1 MNKVIVKRGP
11 AGHWYSSKVGQSFN
25 VIGYDDSYEAYLV
38 EVPGYAGRFIYKQ
51 DCEHLHDNVSA
62 TSGQY
67 CDKCYCYAIDFASK
81 KCINCDKTDSVVE
94 EVIQMFRERS
104 ETGIRKYGTTLDRT
118 DLDLKQWIQHA
129 LEEHMDAILY
139 LRRILKELER

>member
-1 MNKVIVKRGP
+1 MKEGDNDVNQTSRVIVKRGP
-11 AGHWYSSKVGQSFN
+11 SGHWYSNKVGQSFN
-25 VIGYDDSYEAYLV
+25 VLGYDDSYEAYLV

-51 DCEHLHDNVSA
+51 DCYDVSTTFDA
-62 TSGQY
+62 
-67 CDKCYCYAIDFASK
+67 DFTLSPK
-81 KCINCDKTDSVVE
+81 ITDSVVE

-104 ETGIRKYGTTLDRT
+104 EAGIRKYGTTLDRT

-139 LRRILKELER
+139 LRRVLKELKP